1 MTKNNN
7 NYFRIIFPLIIS
19 LIQDFS
25 LGMPFLYTKHK
36 KYEQM
41 MQLRV
46 SIFFSNIL
54 LFLNLL
60 NVDRIAL
67 SKTKNGPQWSTTTH
81 SNPQQ
86 STKIQE
92 KFLEIHNEQE
102 LSEKNPQQSTMAQDN
117 PQESIKYNPQ

>member
-1 MTKNNN
+1 
-7 NYFRIIFPLIIS
+7 
-19 LIQDFS
+19 
-25 LGMPFLYTKHK
+25 
-36 KYEQM
+36 

-46 SIFFSNIL
+46 SIFFSNI

-67 SKTKNGPQWSTTTH
+67 SKTKNDLQWSTTTH

-92 KFLEIHNEQE
+92 KFLKIHNEQE

-117 PQESIKYNPQ
+117 PQESIKYNPQRPLVNQNI